1 VTTAVVVA
9 GSLDGVTARPT
20 GRDWA
25 IAVGLT
31 LLSVLAPRTSG
42 PTEPG
47 PVAAW
52 VGLVGLGLLVGQGL
66 LLAWRRIRPVL
77 VAAVVVVASAGYG
90 LVVFPAPPYAGWVAL
105 FAVAAHLPGLRRAM
119 VASGVVAAALVA
131 GILGAAAVNPGGRNE
146 LPTLLLVTLVVLL
159 VGALARAQRDRV
171 LALRERAASLEREQD
186 AARGQAALEERLRIA
201 RDLHDVVG
209 HGLSAI
215 AVQSGTARVALDAG
229 DLGAVRTALGH
240 VEATS
245 RAAMQEMRSLVGV
258 LRERAADAPE
268 ADLGLA
274 GLPALLE
281 QAGRAGV
288 RASLEWVG
296 DSAQVPSVV
305 GRCAYRVV
313 QEALTNVFR
322 HAPGAAATVRLE
334 ARDGW
339 LRVEV
344 TDRGGARAGTDAA
357 SGGHGLVG
365 MRERVELLHGTVQ
378 AGPVDGGGWLVRAS
392 LPLREET
399 GA

>member
-1 VTTAVVVA
+1 
-9 GSLDGVTARPT
+9 
-20 GRDWA
+20 
-25 IAVGLT
+25 
-31 LLSVLAPRTSG
+31 
-42 PTEPG
+42 
-47 PVAAW
+47 
-52 VGLVGLGLLVGQGL
+52 
-66 LLAWRRIRPVL
+66 
-77 VAAVVVVASAGYG
+77 
-90 LVVFPAPPYAGWVAL
+90 
-105 FAVAAHLPGLRRAM
+105 M
-119 VASGVVAAALVA
+119 VIGGVVAAALV
-131 GILGAAAVNPGGRNE
+131 GGVVAAAVVHPEGRNE
-146 LPTLLLVTLVVLL
+146 LVALLLVTLIVLL
-159 VGALARAQRDRV
+159 AGGLTRAERDR
-171 LALRERAASLEREQD
+171 LSALRERAASLEREQD

-274 GLPALLE
+274 DLPALVE

-288 RASLEWVG
+288 RASIEWVG
-296 DSAQVPSVV
+296 NPAQVPPGV
-305 GRCAYRVV
+305 GRCAYRVA
-313 QEALTNVFR
+313 QEALTNVLR
-322 HAPGAAATVRLE
+322 HAPGAATTVRLE

-339 LRVEV
+339 LHIDV
-344 TDRGGARAGTDAA
+344 TDRGGAAAGPVPA

-365 MRERVELLHGTVQ
+365 MRERVGLLHGTVR
-378 AGPVDGGGWLVRAS
+378 AGPLDGGGWAVRAS
-392 LPLREET
+392 LPLREGI